1 MNSGRI
7 LAIFQKDYKEFMRNM
22 MLFTSVLIPII
33 LALFF
38 SRVGVS
44 AGADMPNEIVT
55 IMVGV
60 VFSAVLFSSM
70 MTMMAEE
77 NEKDTLRGLLQSP
90 ATIIDIIIGKSMVV
104 SLMTVISLVASMF
117 VMNVEGFWTIENI
130 GGLLLLGIF
139 FLNLGIGI
147 GLIVK
152 SVATTSVYLIPV
164 MFIFGF
170 TPYIEMIITDENHI
184 VRVVAEYLPL
194 YQNYFIL
201 NGEGD
206 LSRFLILA
214 AWAAV
219 SFVVVIW
226 AFSMKKK
233 DE

>member
-1 MNSGRI
+1 MNAGRI
-7 LAIFQKDYKEFMRNM
+7 MAIFQKDYKEFMRNM

-38 SRVGVS
+38 SRIGEN
-44 AGADMPNEIVT
+44 AGEAMPAEIITVM
-55 IMVGV
+55 IGV
-60 VFSAVLFSSM
+60 VFSAVLFSAM

-90 ATIIDIIIGKSMVV
+90 ATIMDIIIGKSMVV
-104 SLMTVISLVASMF
+104 SLMTILSLVVSLF
-117 VMNVEGFWTIENI
+117 VMGVGDFWNVENI
-130 GGLLLLGIF
+130 AALVLLGLF
-139 FLNLGIGI
+139 FLNLGIGL

-170 TPYIEMIITDENHI
+170 TPYIEFIITDENHI
-184 VRVVAEYLPL
+184 ARQVAEYLPL

-201 NGEGD
+201 NGEVD

-214 AWAAV
+214 AWV
-219 SFVVVIW
+219 IISFLVVLW